1 MSTEVEISEVMKNRT
16 NQCISTSPFYY
27 TLFITD
33 FFEREENR
41 LTCFLNSLS
50 NLINIILTDAKILYP
65 N

>member
-16 NQCISTSPFYY
+16 NQCISSPFYY